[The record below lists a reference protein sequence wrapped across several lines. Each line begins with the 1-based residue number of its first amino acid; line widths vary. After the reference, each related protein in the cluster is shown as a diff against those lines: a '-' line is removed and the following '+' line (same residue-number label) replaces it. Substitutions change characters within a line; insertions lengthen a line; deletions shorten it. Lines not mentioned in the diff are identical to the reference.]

1 MLDILRR
8 PVMEEQIQQTLVATV
23 KAALADGERRQ
34 LGKLIGARTVH
45 KHARVEAIRPAD
57 IGSGGQLF
65 ALEQLVA
72 VLQDL

>member
-23 KAALADGERRQ
+23 EAALADGESRQ
-34 LGKLIGARTVH
+34 LGELIGARTVH
-45 KHARVEAIRPAD
+45 KHARVKAIRPAD
-57 IGSGGQLF
+57 VGSSGQLF
-65 ALEQLVA
+65 AFEQLVA